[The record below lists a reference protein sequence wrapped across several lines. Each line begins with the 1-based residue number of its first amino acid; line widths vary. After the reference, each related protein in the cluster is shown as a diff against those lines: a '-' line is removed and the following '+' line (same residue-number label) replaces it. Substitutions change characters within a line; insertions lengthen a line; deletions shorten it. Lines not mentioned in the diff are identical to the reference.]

1 MMMRNYFKFII
12 QMILAIGV
20 FGNSHASPVDFFRA
34 IDIDNDR
41 TVKALLAAGFDPN
54 TRDEKGQVPLFVALR
69 AESGRVANAIA
80 ADPRTRIDEANAA
93 GETPLMM
100 AALKGRLDWVSRLVQ
115 MGAQVNRPGWSP
127 LLYAASGPEP
137 RTVVLLLDRGADIEA
152 RAPNGD
158 TALMLAARYGS
169 EGAVN
174 VLLDRGADARRRNDQ
189 GHDAA
194 AYARAAGRESLAD
207 RLAKA
212 AR

>member
-1 MMMRNYFKFII
+1 MMRTCFKFIA
-12 QMILAIGV
+12 QSVMALA
-20 FGNSHASPVDFFRA
+20 FFSSSHASPVDFFRA

-41 TVKALLAAGFDPN
+41 TVKALLAEGFDPN
-54 TRDEKGQVPLFVALR
+54 TRDEKGQVPLYVALR

-100 AALKGRLDWVSRLVQ
+100 AALKGRLDWVARLVQ
-115 MGAQVNRPGWSP
+115 MGAQVNRAGWTP
-127 LLYAASGPEP
+127 LHYAASGPEP
-137 RTVVLLLDRGADIEA
+137 RTAVLLLDRGAEVDA
-152 RAPNGD
+152 RAPNGN

-174 VLLDRGADARRRNDQ
+174 MLLDRGADPRRRNDQ
-189 GHDAA
+189 GLDAA
-194 AYARAAGRESLAD
+194 AHARAAGRESLAT
-207 RLAKA
+207 RLAQA